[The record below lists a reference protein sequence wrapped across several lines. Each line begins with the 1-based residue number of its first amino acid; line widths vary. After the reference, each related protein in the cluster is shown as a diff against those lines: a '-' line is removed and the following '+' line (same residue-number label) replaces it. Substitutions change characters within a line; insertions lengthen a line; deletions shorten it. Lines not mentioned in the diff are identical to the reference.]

1 MFYRHLKVSVARRQR
16 REPPARREPLSRLAS
31 GDVSRYALAA
41 HRTEHDA
48 AGKMHRVGE
57 SRTDDAASKKP
68 GAKGTRRE
76 GNRAA
81 WFHWRTFRSGR
92 VSSAASERKHWCPRQ
107 GRGWDS
113 VVLLVFRPRP
123 AWRSRRH
130 ARFVEMPSALHTHTW
145 GRHKCAHSHS
155 PASVITRACRVHG
168 HAARI
173 HAPA

>member
-31 GDVSRYALAA
+31 GDTSRYALAA

-68 GAKGTRRE
+68 GAKGTALR
-76 GNRAA
+76 GFTGA
-81 WFHWRTFRSGR
+81 RSGAGESHPQR
-92 VSSAASERKHWCPRQ
+92 PSENTGVPGQ

-123 AWRSRRH
+123 ARRSRRH